1 MTPTLRKPAEV
12 KSRKRP
18 ARVGALASLPLFF
31 PLEGRK
37 VLLAGG
43 SDAAAWKAELLA
55 AAGAEV
61 HIYSENLAP
70 AFDGLIASENSRGR
84 IVHHQ
89 RRWSVDSFEGAV
101 LAVAD
106 AISDGEAQAF
116 ACAARAK
123 GLPVNVIDKPAFCD
137 FQFGSIVN
145 RSPVVIGI
153 STYGVAP
160 ILGQAIRRRIE
171 TLMPESLQGWAQLAS
186 RLREKTLSLLEAGAQ
201 RRRFWERISDLAF
214 SGKSAPVEEE
224 DLAEALLEDAR
235 SSAAG
240 KVTLVGAG
248 PGDAEYLT
256 LKAVRALQS
265 ADVIL
270 FDDLVDDAV
279 LELARREAK
288 RMLVGKRGGRESCRQ
303 EDINDMMV
311 SLAQQGKHVV
321 RLKCGDPMIFGRGG
335 EELDRLAAEGIPA
348 TVVPGITAASAMAA
362 RLGISLT
369 HRDHAQSV
377 RFVTGHSRHGE
388 LPETVDWHG
397 LTDPATSTVFYMG
410 ARMAGRI
417 RDRLVQEGLSPATPV
432 VAVSGISRSDEQ
444 CWSGALHELEKGVT
458 SLGLEGPILI
468 GVGQV
473 FQAANRQTGQ
483 REMSEFRQRHPLKLE
498 TAGGENPGSRTLGNA
513 AAI

>member
-12 KSRKRP
+12 KSRNRSV
-18 ARVGALASLPLFF
+18 RVGPLASLPLFF

-43 SDAAAWKAELLA
+43 TEAAAWKAELLA
-55 AAGAEV
+55 AAGASV
-61 HIYSENLAP
+61 HVYSDTLEP
-70 AFDGLIASENSRGR
+70 AFEKLLASGSVKGSFLHIQSGWTDTSFDGA
-84 IVHHQ
+84 
-89 RRWSVDSFEGAV
+89 A
-101 LAVAD
+101 LAIAD
-106 AISDGEAQAF
+106 ADNDEEAEAF
-116 ACAARAK
+116 VSAARRM
-123 GLPVNVIDKPAFCD
+123 GVPVNVIDKPAFCD

-153 STYGVAP
+153 STNGVAP

-171 TLMPESLQGWAQLAS
+171 TLLPESLQGWAQLAS

-201 RRRFWERISDLAF
+201 RRLFWERISDFAF
-214 SGKSAPVEEE
+214 SGKSAPDGET
-224 DLAEALLEDAR
+224 DLANALLEDAR
-235 SSAAG
+235 TSATG

-279 LELARREAK
+279 LELARREAR

-311 SLAQQGKHVV
+311 SLARQGKHVV

-335 EELDRLAAEGIPA
+335 EELDRLADEGIPA
-348 TVVPGITAASAMAA
+348 VVVPGITAASAMAA
-362 RLGISLT
+362 RLGVSLT

-377 RFVTGHSRHGE
+377 RFVTGHSRRGE

-397 LTDPATSTVFYMG
+397 LTDPSTTTVFYMG
-410 ARMAGRI
+410 GRMAGRI
-417 RDRLVQEGLSPATPV
+417 RDRLVAEGLPATTPV
-432 VAVSGISRSDEQ
+432 VAVSSVSRIDEKR
-444 CWSGALHELEKGVT
+444 WSGALHDLENGVN
-458 SLGLEGPILI
+458 SLGREGPMLI

-473 FQAANRQTGQ
+473 FQAAGHQIGLCEGPECKQ
-483 REMSEFRQRHPLKLE
+483 DFPVQID
-498 TAGGENPGSRTLGNA
+498 GFGDENPGNRTLGKS